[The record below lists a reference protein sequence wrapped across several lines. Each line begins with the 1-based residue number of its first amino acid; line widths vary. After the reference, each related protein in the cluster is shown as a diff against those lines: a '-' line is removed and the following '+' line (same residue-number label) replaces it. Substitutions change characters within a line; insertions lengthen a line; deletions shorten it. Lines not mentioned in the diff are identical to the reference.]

1 MMRYSGMDRR
11 SREKLALAVER
22 WPKLW
27 NMLACYFN
35 QDFEILYGSLD
46 GALSA
51 AVQDGDL
58 AYRRSIL
65 KEWRDWNESEGV
77 LEDIRPL
84 LNVGFS
90 VGVRFQKP
98 IEARDFMNRIHDAL
112 IEAVRAEA
120 SRENW

>member
-1 MMRYSGMDRR
+1 MRYSGMDRR

-22 WPKLW
+22 WPKLR
-27 NMLACYFN
+27 NMLVCYFN

-51 AVQDGDL
+51 AVRDGDL

-65 KEWRDWNESEGV
+65 KEWRDWNESEGA

>member
-1 MMRYSGMDRR
+1 MRYSGMDRR
-11 SREKLALAVER
+11 SREKLARAVER
-22 WPKLW
+22 WPKLR
-27 NMLACYFN
+27 NMLVCYFN
-35 QDFEILYGSLD
+35 QDFEILYGSLE

-51 AVQDGDL
+51 AVRDGDL
-58 AYRRSIL
+58 VYRRSIL
-65 KEWRDWNESEGV
+65 KEWRDWNESEGA

-112 IEAVRAEA
+112 IEVVRAEA